1 MVLPQNKLFSCFSET
16 IASPLTLLVMNTSED
31 QRGSL
36 SATEEVQLLFV
47 RHENSI
53 RAFVRALQ
61 PSLAD
66 ADDVLQE
73 TFLTVSRKAST
84 FVLGTNFVAWACS
97 IARLKVLENFRQKKR
112 SNLLSETAISALAA
126 DAPTADSL
134 TEREDALEKCLGK
147 LAPKARDLLW
157 RRYSRRQSS
166 DEMAEA
172 AGMTSIAVR
181 VALSKARATLRDCIH
196 SQTKLAQ

>member
-1 MVLPQNKLFSCFSET
+1 
-16 IASPLTLLVMNTSED
+16 MNTSED
-31 QRGSL
+31 QRGSP

-84 FVLGTNFVAWACS
+84 FELGTNFVAWACS
-97 IARLKVLENFRQKKR
+97 IARLK
-112 SNLLSETAISALAA
+112 ST
-126 DAPTADSL
+126 
-134 TEREDALEKCLGK
+134 
-147 LAPKARDLLW
+147 
-157 RRYSRRQSS
+157 
-166 DEMAEA
+166 
-172 AGMTSIAVR
+172 
-181 VALSKARATLRDCIH
+181 
-196 SQTKLAQ
+196 

>member
-1 MVLPQNKLFSCFSET
+1 MTDPEDRNEAPSC
-16 IASPLTLLVMNTSED
+16 
-31 QRGSL
+31 
-36 SATEEVQLLFV
+36 TEEVQLLFV

-61 PSLAD
+61 PSLSD
-66 ADDVLQE
+66 ADDVMQE

-84 FVLGTNFVAWACS
+84 FEPGTNFVAWACG

-112 SNLLSETAISALAA
+112 ANVLSEAAIIALAK
-126 DAPTADSL
+126 DAPSAEALS
-134 TEREDALEKCLGK
+134 EMEDALEGCLER
-147 LAPKARDLLW
+147 LTPKIRDLLW

-172 AGMTSIAVR
+172 AGMTSTAVR
-181 VALSKARATLRDCIH
+181 VALSKARVALRDCIN
-196 SQTKLAQ
+196 SQLQRAR

>member
-1 MVLPQNKLFSCFSET
+1 
-16 IASPLTLLVMNTSED
+16 MNTSED

-73 TFLTVSRKAST
+73 TFLTVSRNLPP
-84 FVLGTNFVAWACS
+84 FELGTNFVAWACS
-97 IARLKVLENFRQKKR
+97 IA
-112 SNLLSETAISALAA
+112 S
-126 DAPTADSL
+126 
-134 TEREDALEKCLGK
+134 
-147 LAPKARDLLW
+147 
-157 RRYSRRQSS
+157 
-166 DEMAEA
+166 
-172 AGMTSIAVR
+172 
-181 VALSKARATLRDCIH
+181 
-196 SQTKLAQ
+196 

>member
-1 MVLPQNKLFSCFSET
+1 MT
-16 IASPLTLLVMNTSED
+16 SPKDE
-31 QRGSL
+31 REAR

-61 PSLAD
+61 PSLSD
-66 ADDVLQE
+66 ADDVMQE

-84 FVLGTNFVAWACS
+84 FEPGTNFVAWACAV
-97 IARLKVLENFRQKKR
+97 ARLKVLENLSQRKR
-112 SNLLSETAISALAA
+112 ATVLGEAAVSALAEDAPSPQFLSETQ
-126 DAPTADSL
+126 
-134 TEREDALEKCLGK
+134 DALEACLAK
-147 LAPKARDLLW
+147 LTPKIRDLLW

-172 AGMTSIAVR
+172 AGMTSTAVR
-181 VALSKARATLRDCIH
+181 VALSKARVALRDCIN
-196 SQTKLAQ
+196 SQLSKAR